1 MRFATRLLLVQL
13 ALVVVIVAFC
23 VGVFGWLGVQQLRA
37 EAEASAL
44 NIARTVA
51 SDPEVRQLVEEF
63 SADPGTPE
71 AADLRDGELQS
82 LAADVAASTGA
93 LFVVITDDHGIRL
106 AHPEADKLG
115 KVVSTPFEDVLKGSE
130 VIEWETGTLGE
141 SARAKV
147 PVHPPGGG
155 APVGEISVGFERASV
170 FDDLPILLGTLLAAA
185 LGSVVL
191 AALATF
197 IVRRRFERVTLG
209 LQPEELAALVQ
220 NQAAVL
226 DGVDDGVLALD
237 PDGVVR
243 VCNRTAERMLGL
255 DAPVGRDV
263 ASLGVP
269 ALVDAV
275 RRDADSSAG
284 VAVGDRVLYFDVRP
298 VAREGRDL
306 GDVVVIRDRTD
317 LEALAARLD
326 TVRTMTDA
334 LRVQRHEFANR
345 LHVAAGLLDAE
356 RVPDARA
363 FLDDL
368 LARGPVDFAVPG
380 IELVADPLLQSLIGA
395 KALSARERGV
405 ELRVGGDTLFL
416 GALQAFEDV
425 SAILGNL
432 IDNAVVAAVAADGG
446 WVEVTL
452 LTDADTLVATVAD
465 SGRGVPSGTDPF
477 AGRRADDA
485 APTAAALDGHVHGHG
500 YGLPLSRDLAR
511 RLGGDVWLID
521 PGGAGPGAVFG
532 ARVPGAVR
540 TENIPSAVGPEER
553 TDD

>member
-115 KVVSTPFEDVLKGSE
+115 KVVSTPFEDVLEGSE
-130 VIEWETGTLGE
+130 VIGWETGTLGE

-155 APVGEISVGFERASV
+155 APVGEISVGFERASI

-243 VCNRTAERMLGL
+243 VCNRTAE
-255 DAPVGRDV
+255 
-263 ASLGVP
+263 
-269 ALVDAV
+269 
-275 RRDADSSAG
+275 
-284 VAVGDRVLYFDVRP
+284 
-298 VAREGRDL
+298 
-306 GDVVVIRDRTD
+306 
-317 LEALAARLD
+317 
-326 TVRTMTDA
+326 
-334 LRVQRHEFANR
+334 
-345 LHVAAGLLDAE
+345 
-356 RVPDARA
+356 
-363 FLDDL
+363 
-368 LARGPVDFAVPG
+368 
-380 IELVADPLLQSLIGA
+380 
-395 KALSARERGV
+395 
-405 ELRVGGDTLFL
+405 
-416 GALQAFEDV
+416 
-425 SAILGNL
+425 
-432 IDNAVVAAVAADGG
+432 
-446 WVEVTL
+446 
-452 LTDADTLVATVAD
+452 
-465 SGRGVPSGTDPF
+465 
-477 AGRRADDA
+477 
-485 APTAAALDGHVHGHG
+485 
-500 YGLPLSRDLAR
+500 
-511 RLGGDVWLID
+511 
-521 PGGAGPGAVFG
+521 
-532 ARVPGAVR
+532 
-540 TENIPSAVGPEER
+540 
-553 TDD
+553 